1 MDSWE
6 PEPVQEPPTPSGHD
20 PRVITARA
28 DAAARRQV
36 RREIPTARQ
45 LSVRPTRILLRGCF
59 ARCPGCGG
67 RHVFRK
73 WFLTAERCPT
83 CTLLFERVE
92 GHWIGALGTNTVGVF
107 GLMFVVL
114 FGSVMVTF
122 PEAPGHWLLFTL
134 LGIALLGPLLLF
146 PPSRML
152 WTAIDMLMRPLRP
165 GEIDPRFVRHDPYR
179 DRPKGP

>member
-1 MDSWE
+1 
-6 PEPVQEPPTPSGHD
+6 
-20 PRVITARA
+20 
-28 DAAARRQV
+28 
-36 RREIPTARQ
+36 
-45 LSVRPTRILLRGCF
+45 
-59 ARCPGCGG
+59 
-67 RHVFRK
+67 
-73 WFLTAERCPT
+73 
-83 CTLLFERVE
+83 
-92 GHWIGALGTNTVGVF
+92 
-107 GLMFVVL
+107 
-114 FGSVMVTF
+114 MVTF